1 MTRPRLTVRARL
13 TALYALLVGASTG
26 VLLLVSLWL
35 LGRSFDRTLP
45 EALAADA
52 LRDVALQYGLAFIG
66 VLLLAAVIGWAVA
79 GRVLAPLKRITGT
92 ARRVSDQSLAE
103 RIPVAGADDELRE
116 LGQTLNSMLDRL
128 EGSFEAQQRFVANA
142 SHELRSPLTVIRT
155 EAEVALANPEPDLEE
170 LRGMAEAV
178 VEASRRTEALLA
190 GLLILAR
197 SQPDLL
203 RRRPVELDASVQAAV
218 EDAQA
223 DAAREGVR
231 LSVRLEPAEVEGDP
245 ALLERVAANLIQN
258 GIRYNRPGGFVDV
271 STRSGR
277 GTVELRVEN
286 SGAPVAADAAARL
299 TEPFERLGREA
310 DARGAGL
317 GLSIVSAV
325 SRAHG
330 GSLSIE
336 PRAGGGLVV
345 SVRLPGSRDGAR
357 RAEEAHLDVR
367 ARGSRPALESS
378 A

>member
-13 TALYALLVGASTG
+13 TALYAVLVGASTG

-35 LGRSFDRTLP
+35 LGRNFERTLP
-45 EALAADA
+45 GGLAGEALG
-52 LRDVALQYGLAFIG
+52 DVALQYGLAFIG

-92 ARRVSDQSLAE
+92 ARRVSDESLAE
-103 RIPVAGADDELRE
+103 RIPLSGADDELRE
-116 LGQTLNSMLDRL
+116 LAETLNSMLDRL
-128 EGSFEAQQRFVANA
+128 EGAFQSQQRFVANA
-142 SHELRSPLTVIRT
+142 SHELRSPLTVIRA

-203 RRRPVELDASVQAAV
+203 RSGPVALEAAV
-218 EDAQA
+218 QSALADAEEA
-223 DAAREGVR
+223 AAREGVR
-231 LSVRLEPAEVEGDP
+231 LDARLEPAEAEGDP
-245 ALLERVAANLIQN
+245 ALLERVAANLVEN
-258 GIRYNRPGGFVDV
+258 GIRYNRPGGFVEV
-271 STRSGR
+271 RTRPGVA
-277 GTVELRVEN
+277 TVELRVEN
-286 SGAPVAADAAARL
+286 SGPPVDAAAAARL

-310 DARGAGL
+310 DGGGAGL
-317 GLSIVSAV
+317 GLSIVHAV

-336 PRAGGGLVV
+336 PRAGGGLAV
-345 SVRLPGSRDGAR
+345 SVRLPRAQPRAGDAAR
-357 RAEEAHLDVR
+357 SDVR
-367 ARGSRPALESS
+367 AAGNRPALESP